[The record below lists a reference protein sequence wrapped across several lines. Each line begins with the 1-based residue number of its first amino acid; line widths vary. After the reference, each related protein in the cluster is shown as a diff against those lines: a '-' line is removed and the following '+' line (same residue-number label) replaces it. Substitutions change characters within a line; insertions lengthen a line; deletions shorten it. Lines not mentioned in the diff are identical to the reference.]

1 VPEIAEAAAEL
12 RAAGVELVSMESTS
26 VIWRVWFAVLE
37 DAGLSV
43 QLVNSSQARN
53 LPGRPKTD
61 KEDAAWIA
69 RLTEMGLLRRS
80 FVPPP
85 EIRAMR
91 VYTRQLVHL
100 TQDRTRYWQR
110 LEKLLEDALCK
121 LSSVASKLAGSQ
133 SCTAMIRAMIAGER
147 DPHALAELAM
157 GPMRAKRAEL
167 ARAFTGM
174 RFGEQHAF
182 AAAADLRAIEFLSAE
197 IRDLEERVE
206 AHLAAVPAA
215 WGVDADGATG
225 PQAGRGPHAAVLAA
239 ADRLDEIPGVSRQ
252 MALGLIAE
260 IGLGMSRFPA
270 PAHLVSWAG
279 LAPVAAQSGPRTG
292 RGKKGKG
299 NVYARRIAALAAA
312 AAANTATFL
321 GEKHRRLSA
330 RPGGGRTKASCAVG
344 RSILIIVWHLL
355 ADPAAR
361 YRDLGPDHYARHSD
375 KNRKARSHKRQLEA
389 LGYDVILHPPRRG
402 RLTRSQTRNRIPAPL
417 RPRPQARRGP
427 SPPHPETPRR
437 LSNPAHDLS
446 QPARPPRRLRLLF
459 LGQVYSPSKRGRYW
473 ASSWAVSSPVRV
485 TSRAGTAS
493 SR

>member
-1 VPEIAEAAAEL
+1 MAARKPKVKRMSARIVDDEDYQLRHERVAGIDVAKASGMVCLRLPPEPGKARRSSKTWEVTATVPEIAAAAAEL

-26 VIWRVWFAVLE
+26 DYWRVWFAVLE

-121 LSSVASKLAGSQ
+121 LTSVASKLAGSQ
-133 SCTAMIRAMIAGER
+133 SCMAMIRAMIAGER
-147 DPHALAELAM
+147 DPHALAELAL
-157 GPMRAKRAEL
+157 GPMRAKRADL
-167 ARAFTGM
+167 VKAFTGM

-182 AAAADLRAIEFLSAE
+182 AAAAHLRAIEFLDAE
-197 IRDLEERVE
+197 ISALEDRVE

-225 PQAGRGPHAAVLAA
+225 PDAGRGPDAAVLAA

-260 IGLGMSRFPA
+260 IGLDMSRFPT
-270 PAHLVSWAG
+270 PGHLVSWAG
-279 LAPVAAQSGPRTG
+279 LAPVAVQSGPRTG

-299 NVYARRIAALAAA
+299 NVYARRIAALAAS

-321 GEKHRRLSA
+321 GERHRRLAS

-344 RSILIIVWHLL
+344 RSILVIVWHLL

-389 LGYDVILHPPRRG
+389 LGYDVIL
-402 RLTRSQTRNRIPAPL
+402 
-417 RPRPQARRGP
+417 
-427 SPPHPETPRR
+427 TPRDE
-437 LSNPAHDLS
+437 A
-446 QPARPPRRLRLLF
+446 A
-459 LGQVYSPSKRGRYW
+459 
-473 ASSWAVSSPVRV
+473 
-485 TSRAGTAS
+485 
-493 SR
+493 